1 MQNGKVK
8 WFKVAKGYGFI
19 QPSDN
24 SKDVFLHVSALEQ
37 AGIKD
42 IEEGQKISFTIETKN
57 DRVSATDIKLI

>member
-8 WFKVAKGYGFI
+8 WYKASKGYGFI

-24 SKDVFLHVSALEQ
+24 SKDVFLHVSALLK

-42 IEEGQKISFTIETKN
+42 IEEGQEISFRTETKN